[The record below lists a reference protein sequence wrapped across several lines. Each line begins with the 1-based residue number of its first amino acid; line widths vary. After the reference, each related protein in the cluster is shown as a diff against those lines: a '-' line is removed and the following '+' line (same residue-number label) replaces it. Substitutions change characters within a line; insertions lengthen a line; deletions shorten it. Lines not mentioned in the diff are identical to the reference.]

1 MMIDWNDFANRRK
14 LNLEAFKEWSYEDYS
29 EWCTSRYVT
38 PVSAEAFEGVKT
50 MMSKEPVVN
59 DPVPM
64 SIDEKQL
71 KKTKKQDLIELCNG
85 LQINL
90 DGNETKASLIKLIL
104 NNDSK

>member
-14 LNLEAFKEWSYEDYS
+14 LNLEAFKDWSYDDYS

-50 MMSKEPVVN
+50 MVTQVPVQN
-59 DPVPM
+59 DPIPM

-71 KKTKKQDLIELCNG
+71 KKSKKQDLIDLCRD
-85 LQINL
+85 LHINL
-90 DGNETKASLIKLIL
+90 DGNETKAALIKLIL
-104 NNDSK
+104 NNVSE